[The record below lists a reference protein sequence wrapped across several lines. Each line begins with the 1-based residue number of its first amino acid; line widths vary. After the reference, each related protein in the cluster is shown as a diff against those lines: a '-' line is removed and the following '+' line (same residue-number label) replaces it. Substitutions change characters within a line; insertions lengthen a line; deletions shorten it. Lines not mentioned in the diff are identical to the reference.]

1 MTVKKLLTLE
11 EASKM
16 LTLKVSR
23 LRFEVFHKTIP
34 YYKIGRSVRF
44 AEDDLVLWVMSKK
57 QNPIVEVKKE

>member
-23 LRFEVFHKTIP
+23 LRLA
-34 YYKIGRSVRF
+34 GQS
-44 AEDDLVLWVMSKK
+44 DLQKM
-57 QNPIVEVKKE
+57 I